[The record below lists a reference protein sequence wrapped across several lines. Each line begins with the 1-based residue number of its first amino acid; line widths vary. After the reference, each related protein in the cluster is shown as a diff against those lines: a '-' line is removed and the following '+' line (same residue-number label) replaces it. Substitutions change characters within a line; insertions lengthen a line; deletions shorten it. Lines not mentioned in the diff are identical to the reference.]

1 MAGKPAQT
9 RNGSG
14 PGWLIVGCGG
24 RHHWKARAPS
34 HAVDTARWHH
44 VGPRSVRSSNDPPR
58 NEDDQDSDGV
68 RSSRLRPI
76 CGSSCGTPTAG
87 VRTPGSAHYI
97 SCPLTPNLA
106 HRMSCDLGGQSR
118 LARIRG
124 PWLGGRLTLKP
135 FASLNLVRIGPVCA
149 PYDDGITRAPRPRR
163 ARFTGVTEGHRPTV
177 MAQTPNAP
185 D

>member
-1 MAGKPAQT
+1 MVDPLRNDNDHGTGRRWIKP
-9 RNGSG
+9 G
-14 PGWLIVGCGG
+14 
-24 RHHWKARAPS
+24 AP
-34 HAVDTARWHH
+34 DCR
-44 VGPRSVRSSNDPPR
+44 
-58 NEDDQDSDGV
+58 
-68 RSSRLRPI
+68 
-76 CGSSCGTPTAG
+76 SSCGTPTAG

-163 ARFTGVTEGHRPTV
+163 ARFTGVTEGHRANCDGTNPERAGLKCALADFVDQGHQPLGPRARLSVVT
-177 MAQTPNAP
+177 
-185 D
+185 